1 MDGEVGG
8 PKPEAWSQT
17 ARVHPFSIHNLPL
30 QPPDHGHLTDVLETD
45 ILDTEWALLL
55 HC

>member
-17 ARVHPFSIHNLPL
+17 ARVHPFSIHNMLL

>member
-1 MDGEVGG
+1 MDSEVGG
-8 PKPEAWSQT
+8 PEPEVGSQT
-17 ARVHPFSIHNLPL
+17 ARVHPFSTHNLPL

-45 ILDTEWALLL
+45 ILDREWALLL